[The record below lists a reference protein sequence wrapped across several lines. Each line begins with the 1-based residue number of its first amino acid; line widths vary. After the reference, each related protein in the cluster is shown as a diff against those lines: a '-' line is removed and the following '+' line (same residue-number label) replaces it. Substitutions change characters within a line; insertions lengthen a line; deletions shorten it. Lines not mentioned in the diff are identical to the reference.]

1 MFEQEILEI
10 SKRIQPRLVEIRRDI
25 HAHPELG
32 LSETRTAE
40 LIAHILSE
48 LDIEVSENVG
58 ITGVVGLLK
67 GAKPGNTILLRAD
80 MDCLEINELNDVI
93 YKSQTEGL
101 MHACGHDSHTT
112 WLLGTAMILSELR
125 DHIKGNV
132 KFVFQPAEESEGGA
146 DRMIKA
152 GVLENPK
159 VDFAL
164 GAHVW
169 PILESGK
176 IGLKRGSMMAA
187 PDRFSLNILGKGGH
201 GAEPHNTIDPIA
213 IACQVYMSLQ
223 TIVSRKINP
232 IDPAVIS
239 VTVFNAGTAHNIIPD
254 RVEMMGTVRSLTPEI
269 RAYVPGAMEKLIKG
283 IVESNGAQYEFDYDP
298 YYPPLIN
305 HDAGIDLVAE
315 ASANIIGAENTVML
329 PNPTM
334 GGEDFSYFLEKVPG
348 AFFVVGTKNED
359 KGIIYPLHNPRFNI
373 DEDILQQAA
382 AVMAESALI
391 YLNK

>member
-48 LDIEVSENVG
+48 LDIEVTENVG

-80 MDCLEINELNDVI
+80 MDCLEINELNDVS

-187 PDRFSLNILGKGGH
+187 PDRFSLKILGKGGH

-373 DEDILQQAA
+373 DEDILHQAA

>member
-48 LDIEVSENVG
+48 LDIEVTENVG

-80 MDCLEINELNDVI
+80 MDCLEINELNDVS

-187 PDRFSLNILGKGGH
+187 PDRFSLKILGKGGH

-223 TIVSRKINP
+223 TIISRKINP

-373 DEDILQQAA
+373 DEDILHQAA